1 MRSAYAC
8 LPLLAALALSACG
21 SEPGVEAKNES
32 VESVAGK
39 VAASGMNPRPGRWQA
54 TLKIDSMEMAGM
66 PAAAKQAM
74 NKSLGSAQNY
84 FTCLTP
90 EQANQPN
97 AEFFQK
103 TAKNCKYDRFAMADG
118 KIDAAMT
125 CDAGGSATKMTMLG
139 SYSGDVYDLKVT
151 SQGEMQKGMP
161 MTMAMSITSRRVGE
175 CNGTEES

>member
-1 MRSAYAC
+1 MRSPSAT
-8 LPLLAALALSACG
+8 LILIGALALSACG
-21 SEPGVEAKNES
+21 SETSVDAKNES
-32 VESVAGK
+32 VESVANK

-54 TLKIDSMEMAGM
+54 SLKIDSMEMPGM

-74 NKSLGSAQNY
+74 NKSLGAAQNY

-90 EQANQPN
+90 EQANRPN

-103 TAKNCKYDRFAMADG
+103 TAKNCKYDHFTMADG

-125 CDAGGSATKMTMLG
+125 CDAGGNATKMAMLG

-161 MTMAMSITSRRVGE
+161 MNMAMSITSRRVGE
-175 CNGTEES
+175 CNGTERQ